1 MAQRPES
8 RTPSRLLGEDA
19 AIQRLRVWTPL
30 SWRLTWGR
38 KVELLARGNTA
49 PATPHA
55 SALSR
60 RFPISQHAE
69 SAQFHAPYNITL
81 FDERLRSL
89 ENRRDTVGE
98 STSRF

>member
-38 KVELLARGNTA
+38 KVELLARGSTGEQ
-49 PATPHA
+49 PTLTP
-55 SALSR
+55 
-60 RFPISQHAE
+60 Q
-69 SAQFHAPYNITL
+69 
-81 FDERLRSL
+81 
-89 ENRRDTVGE
+89 RRDHRLEAAIVAAVGAVLIPAIGACAF
-98 STSRF
+98 RGA